1 MASDSEGKDRDL
13 KKRLKNDPYMLWAI
27 KECYASFEN
36 IINCLVIGPHER
48 EYAHVP
54 FIAFYVSGRIQT
66 AGHDPT

>member
-36 IINCLVIGPHER
+36 IIKCLVIGPHER
-48 EYAHVP
+48 KYVTT
-54 FIAFYVSGRIQT
+54 IAYMSGWDLA
-66 AGHDPT
+66 AGHDLV